1 MLVQRRL
8 LGKSRCDLGMNGG
21 DDANRMYRF
30 KGAYCSV
37 YEKEDCKELFDVD
50 MDVMADTLPEMAKKM
65 IEASK

>member
-1 MLVQRRL
+1 
-8 LGKSRCDLGMNGG
+8 MNGG